1 MSSID
6 GNEMLEVQIN
16 SITTKLL
23 VDSGCQKN
31 LLPEAIYQHIK
42 DTTKLVKTD

>member
-31 LLPEAIYQHIK
+31 LPEAIYQHIK